1 MKRQSGKG
9 GEIVTLPEKLIKARG
24 MESRK
29 SVAAAIGISLS
40 ALQMY
45 ETGKRRPSDNVK
57 VKLAEHYRT
66 TVQDLFFAD

>member
-1 MKRQSGKG
+1 
-9 GEIVTLPEKLIKARG
+9 VTLPEKLIKARG